1 MNVEEE
7 CVSVPPQLL
16 KDLLVQLESHQKLL
30 ELSEELL
37 QLSEVLLNNGNYFHE
52 YNVWSDYHD
61 KYIHE
66 DEAYF
71 DEEYHDWKLIE

>member
-7 CVSVPPQLL
+7 FVSVPPQLL
-16 KDLLVQLESHQKLL
+16 KDVLVQLESHQKLL
-30 ELSEELL
+30 ELFEELDD
-37 QLSEVLLNNGNYFHE
+37 
-52 YNVWSDYHD
+52 NVWSDYHD

-71 DEEYHDWKLIE
+71 DEEHHDWKLIE

>member
-7 CVSVPPQLL
+7 FVSVPPQLL
-16 KDLLVQLESHQKLL
+16 KDVLVQLESHQKLL
-30 ELSEELL
+30 ELFEELDD
-37 QLSEVLLNNGNYFHE
+37 
-52 YNVWSDYHD
+52 NVWSDYHD